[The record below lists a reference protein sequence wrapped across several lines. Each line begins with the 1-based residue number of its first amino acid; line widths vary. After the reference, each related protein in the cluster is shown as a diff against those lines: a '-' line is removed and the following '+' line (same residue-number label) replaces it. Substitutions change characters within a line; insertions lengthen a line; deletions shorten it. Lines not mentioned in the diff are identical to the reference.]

1 MNYRLQNDY
10 QFDFKSIGDCLW
22 TLLMDGVLQLDNAAL
37 VMTTL
42 VFAEA
47 WKLKLAGLAF
57 TFFSLLSSLLIL
69 QMLIGVMCDV
79 VAQVGLEQRQAKAI
93 AILKGQLQHEF
104 AARDNGDGLIS
115 QSELNE
121 ILESEGSALV
131 FSHLKI
137 NPVFYANMASLFY
150 EGSDAAVP
158 IKTLL
163 EVMILCKGDGMVTVD
178 LLSLVVG
185 YLDKTLLELEN
196 RLSAR
201 IDNK

>member
-1 MNYRLQNDY
+1 
-10 QFDFKSIGDCLW
+10 
-22 TLLMDGVLQLDNAAL
+22 MDGVLQLDNAAL

-185 YLDKTLLELEN
+185 YLDKTLLELD
-196 RLSAR
+196 RQ
-201 IDNK
+201 